1 MKPNPTVASSGQGP
15 AWFFRLGLFDDICHA
30 TPDGMTR
37 VIAFR
42 LKSLSGSA
50 GVPLSCATV
59 ARCQE
64 TRVKLHCFVLGWKPH
79 WRSPLMGR
87 LASVTV
93 IWRRRA
99 NMTTALLY
107 HHLKTVLE
115 FKIVD
120 DQMTVTL
127 LRRELCPA
135 REDAPFLEALVR
147 SDSHVLIDQ
156 KKFRVRWRNNPLP
169 EPRTIPSSCR
179 HTIGTRTFVGRSL

>member
-1 MKPNPTVASSGQGP
+1 
-15 AWFFRLGLFDDICHA
+15 
-30 TPDGMTR
+30 
-37 VIAFR
+37 
-42 LKSLSGSA
+42 
-50 GVPLSCATV
+50 
-59 ARCQE
+59 
-64 TRVKLHCFVLGWKPH
+64 
-79 WRSPLMGR
+79 
-87 LASVTV
+87 
-93 IWRRRA
+93 
-99 NMTTALLY
+99 MTTALLY

-179 HTIGTRTFVGRSL
+179 HTIGTRTFVGRSLNIVVPRKEAASGCCI